1 LDDSYDRRIINSLR
15 AEGNMKDNKGIYIIA
30 GPNGAG
36 KTTFAREF
44 LPNYA
49 HCPNFINSDLIAQGL
64 APFSPEK
71 ANIKA
76 GKLVLEQIHDYAKQQ
91 IDFAFETTLA
101 GKTYFSMLRK
111 FKENGYKLHLFFL
124 WIPDTKL
131 AIARINNRV
140 AKGGHD
146 VPVQDVKRR
155 FKRSIYNLFNLYMPI
170 LDFWILFNNTSIQPL
185 PIAKGINQQV
195 IIFDQIL
202 FEKIKQSAR

>member
-1 LDDSYDRRIINSLR
+1 
-15 AEGNMKDNKGIYIIA
+15 MKDNKGIYIIA

-64 APFSPEK
+64 APFWPEK

-76 GKLVLEQIHDYAKQQ
+76 GKLVLEQIHEYAKQQ

-101 GKTYFSMLRK
+101 GKTYFRMLRK

-131 AIARINNRV
+131 AIARINSRV
-140 AKGGHD
+140 AKGGHN

-195 IIFDQIL
+195 IIFNQVL
-202 FEKIKQSAR
+202 FEKIKQSAEGKL

>member
-1 LDDSYDRRIINSLR
+1 
-15 AEGNMKDNKGIYIIA
+15 MKDNKGIYIIA

>member
-1 LDDSYDRRIINSLR
+1 MTN
-15 AEGNMKDNKGIYIIA
+15 NKEIYIIA

-44 LPNYA
+44 LPFYA

-91 IDFAFETTLA
+91 IDFAFETTLS
-101 GKTYFSMLRK
+101 GKTYLRILK
-111 FKENGYKLHLFFL
+111 DFKKNGYKLHLFFL
-124 WIPDTKL
+124 WIPNTKL
-131 AIARINNRV
+131 AIARINRRV
-140 AKGGHD
+140 ANGGHD
-146 VPVQDVKRR
+146 VPAEDVKRR
-155 FKRSIYNLFNLYMPI
+155 FKRSIYNLFNLYLPI
-170 LDFWILFNNTSIQPL
+170 LDSWLLFNNTGIQPL
-185 PIAKGINQQV
+185 PIAKGINQQI

-202 FEKIKQSAR
+202 FEKIKQSAG

>member
-1 LDDSYDRRIINSLR
+1 
-15 AEGNMKDNKGIYIIA
+15 MKDNKGIYIIA

-101 GKTYFSMLRK
+101 GKTYFNMLRK

-124 WIPDTKL
+124 WIPNTKL
-131 AIARINNRV
+131 AIARINDRV
-140 AKGGHD
+140 ADGGHD

-155 FKRSIYNLFNLYMPI
+155 FKRSIYNFFNLYMPI

-195 IIFDQIL
+195 IIFNKIL